1 MATPSK
7 RRIHIIMLGES
18 HVGKTALV
26 RRYHDDTFTSQHIT
40 TLGIDFITKEV
51 HKSESETII
60 AKIWDTAGQ
69 EKFRT
74 ITKSFY
80 KQANGILLVFDL
92 TDRESFDK
100 LHSWVSNINETA
112 EEDVVKF
119 LVGNKLD
126 IAESRAVNREEALKI
141 ASEYD
146 MRYFETSAKYKINVH
161 EVFSELIED
170 VSKRTTEKGLHS
182 KVLESAA
189 GSRAGYCC

>member
-1 MATPSK
+1 M
-7 RRIHIIMLGES
+7 HL
-18 HVGKTALV
+18 
-26 RRYHDDTFTSQHIT
+26 T

-51 HKSESETII
+51 PKSDSETII

-112 EEDVVKF
+112 EEDVVKY

-126 IAESRAVNREEALKI
+126 LAESRVVNREEALKI
-141 ASEYD
+141 AAEYG
-146 MRYFETSAKYKINVH
+146 MRYYETSAKHKINVN
-161 EVFSELIED
+161 EVFGELIDE
-170 VSKRTTEKGLHS
+170 VCKKTTEKVLHS
-182 KVLESAA
+182 KVLEDAA
-189 GSRAGYCC
+189 ASRAAYCC